1 MLLDGNV
8 LWGLTISKGASQLLD
23 SQDIEICGHN
33 SRQRVS
39 VFEGGIADVVLVVFS
54 VVLLVN
60 QGRFGWMSVLVDRKW
75 KISQNTVSFSGCSCD
90 DANAGSVIHIT
101 RPFLWRIKLCS
112 KSSSRVPLLLLMSR
126 RVGHRSSLPSQQ
138 YHFSFTATFGVKTRL
153 TRRSRA
159 AWRITYPSQAEQCMY
174 QTDVRT
180 MCCVE
185 CGRAVHCS
193 VGGSGGVLFVSCASS
208 IISTQ
213 LVVKVTS
220 FDMCSSD
227 SGKGGCVFVSDITR
241 TDRKPVLGRRCY
253 TLVNTIQLSHAAY
266 VSCQFLS
273 SCRLSRIRWTRCVGC
288 GRSDLPCGTLE
299 HSLTHLSTHS
309 TNIVTIASSASLDF
323 ELETTRSSLELSG
336 KGEIKQNAKVE
347 DGGLITAS
355 GNSFTLNN
363 LHLSTELASALR

>member
-1 MLLDGNV
+1 MENQIV
-8 LWGLTISKGASQLLD
+8 LEGVTITSPSSTHKYQVFISCPSAAAHVKASWSSFVPPVPTIPLQLHSNFWCED
-23 SQDIEICGHN
+23 S
-33 SRQRVS
+33 
-39 VFEGGIADVVLVVFS
+39 AD
-54 VVLLVN
+54 
-60 QGRFGWMSVLVDRKW
+60 
-75 KISQNTVSFSGCSCD
+75 T
-90 DANAGSVIHIT
+90 
-101 RPFLWRIKLCS
+101 S
-112 KSSSRVPLLLLMSR
+112 KSSCMA
-126 RVGHRSSLPSQQ
+126 
-138 YHFSFTATFGVKTRL
+138 YHVYPFTSGTVHVSDRCEDHVL
-153 TRRSRA
+153 
-159 AWRITYPSQAEQCMY
+159 
-174 QTDVRT
+174 
-180 MCCVE
+180 
-185 CGRAVHCS
+185 CGSVDAPHCS

-363 LHLSTELASALR
+363 LHLSTELASAPSMILIVVRGMWIPEGLWEQLVTHKFRVDQH